1 MYSEDFSTHSKHKNW
16 SVRYASGTFRHGI
29 DDTVPHIHELV
40 LMNDED
46 GLRDWIT
53 KNPEDVERRFRDKT
67 PLLMAVKFDSYEC
80 FTVPLDHNANIEE
93 SNFKHETI
101 LVITVRLNRTAM
113 FKDLIAKNANMR
125 IQDRMSRT
133 ILEILISR
141 DDVEAIQFI
150 HLQRGTLLL
159 HDLHNMEFPLT
170 LAVSYQARKCISY
183 ILSLKPNAQS
193 FLIHRKFSCPISAAI
208 RKNDLQTLT
217 SLVQLED
224 FGYVIN
230 KCIHKSV
237 SYIHLAVER
246 AKPQIVELLLNNN
259 AAVNLRDNNGN
270 TPTHYVKDVP
280 TLKILI
286 NHGARLD
293 MVNKSGDT
301 PLQTAEKEKRNCI
314 YHYLRLYSAII
325 QARPQTFFNERF
337 GGYYRERV
345 RQGMED
351 GNVPPSHN
359 YSFDTLDLDPLPSLF
374 DELPPLE
381 EAPITSRLEVSTGR
395 QVRATASLPEQR
407 STTEPTRQTEMARQ
421 QSSRPVIKVR
431 HVQSMLG
438 RFSRLQPFLGQRRRE
453 SGTQA
458 LCEEEKSDEND
469 SEHDHY

>member
-80 FTVPLDHNANIEE
+80 FTVLLDHNANIEE

-101 LVITVRLNRTAM
+101 LVITVRLNRTKM

-133 ILEILISR
+133 ILEILISK
-141 DDVEAIQFI
+141 DDVEAIRFI
-150 HLQRGTLLL
+150 HLQLGTLLL

-170 LAVSYQARKCISY
+170 LAVSYQAEKCISY
-183 ILSLKPNAQS
+183 ILSLKPNAQT

-208 RKNDLQTLT
+208 RKNDLKTLT

-230 KCIHKSV
+230 KRIHKSV

-337 GGYYRERV
+337 GGYYRERL

-381 EAPITSRLEVSTGR
+381 EAPITSRLEVNTCR
-395 QVRATASLPEQR
+395 QVRATTSFLGQRQIPE
-407 STTEPTRQTEMARQ
+407 TTKQDEIYRQ
-421 QSSRPVIKVR
+421 QSSRPALKVR
-431 HVQSMLG
+431 HVQRLLEQLNSKPSPSHK
-438 RFSRLQPFLGQRRRE
+438 REDEYLQPTE
-453 SGTQA
+453 SES
-458 LCEEEKSDEND
+458 EESDLNHIE
-469 SEHDHY
+469 